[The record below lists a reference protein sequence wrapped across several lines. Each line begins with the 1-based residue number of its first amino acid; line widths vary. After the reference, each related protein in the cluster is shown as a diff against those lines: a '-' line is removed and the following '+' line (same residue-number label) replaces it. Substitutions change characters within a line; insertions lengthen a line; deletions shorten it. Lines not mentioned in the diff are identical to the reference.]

1 MEECTVWDSQA
12 QVYVRR
18 KKSREEPV
26 VTSRQGVNKRV
37 EEEDVVGD
45 QMVETRATTLGA
57 SSLEDDEVE
66 GRVAG
71 FFLQGKK
78 SYKHRFHFQEIW

>member
-1 MEECTVWDSQA
+1 M
-12 QVYVRR
+12 
-18 KKSREEPV
+18 
-26 VTSRQGVNKRV
+26 TSRQGVNK
-37 EEEDVVGD
+37 EEDVVGD

-57 SSLEDDEVE
+57 SSLEDNEVE

-78 SYKHRFHFQEIW
+78 VISTGFTGRQVFCFLFRKL

>member
-1 MEECTVWDSQA
+1 M
-12 QVYVRR
+12 
-18 KKSREEPV
+18 
-26 VTSRQGVNKRV
+26 NKRV

-57 SSLEDDEVE
+57 SSLEEDEVE

-71 FFLQGKK
+71 FSLQGKK
-78 SYKHRFHFQEIW
+78 VISTGFTSRRAFFFI

>member
-1 MEECTVWDSQA
+1 M
-12 QVYVRR
+12 
-18 KKSREEPV
+18 
-26 VTSRQGVNKRV
+26 NKRV
-37 EEEDVVGD
+37 EEEEVVVD

-57 SSLEDDEVE
+57 SSLEEDEVE

-78 SYKHRFHFQEIW
+78 VISTGFTSRRAFFFI